1 MSLSR
6 STLYRIVV
14 LAPLFLAAVVVGLLT
29 VFGDVPW
36 LNSVLGDLGLYL
48 AAAWPV
54 VGIPY
59 IVLAI
64 AFLIWQRRREASRQ
78 AKGESSRSTPD
89 AA

>member
-14 LAPLFLAAVVVGLLT
+14 FAPLFLAAVVVGLLT
-29 VFGDVPW
+29 LFGDVPW
-36 LNSVLGDLGLYL
+36 LNNALGDLGLYL

-54 VGIPY
+54 VGIAY
-59 IVLAI
+59 IALAI
-64 AFLIWQRRREASRQ
+64 AFLIWRRRREASQQ
-78 AKGESSRSTPD
+78 AKGEPSSSPPD